1 VATPAPEA
9 AQRVHHSPEERAVD
23 GADDPTGAT
32 ARQGSRPRPTTA
44 RVGPYREAE
53 DVALLLGLSG
63 HRDPRRMTH
72 TASARQSTLP
82 AVLNLLWRMA
92 RVSLLGD
99 PATGS
104 ATTWKRGCPG
114 RTATPCPE
122 RGISPERGSLPVAPQ
137 IAPFWPLIR
146 STGPRSRALATMSV
160 WPRLAEVPLGDV
172 PDGRAEMTGGRYPR
186 VPCAGAPS
194 SGRPGPQSN
203 RAGPGTSRSGSVAGV
218 VARRRDWRGWSA
230 VLGIIAVALIA
241 GGCSSGSPPWTEA
254 LQVTAPK
261 GSVMLFDRQAQS
273 RYTIAAASV
282 RGLLTAQVSQPG
294 HYLKLYLV
302 PCRGIST
309 RTSLALLTYLPYDG
323 AVVTYTAPSV
333 ARLSW
338 IGIDGKQ
345 LDAMSPVHGWA
356 VLEGSRWP
364 RDVRVNHGPPVGTLV
379 AVNGSDK
386 RGGLN
391 GDHIGQ
397 RSLTIS
403 PGSRGS
409 GAALEPLQ
417 LVSLSQVP
425 PRMPLVDRSR
435 LPIRRSQTG
444 PASGGN
450 VGVVSPGPGSSR
462 SDPLAHGI
470 PENRVP

>member
-9 AQRVHHSPEERAVD
+9 AQGVHHSPEERAVD

-172 PDGRAEMTGGRYPR
+172 PDGRAEMTGGRYPPSTVR
-186 VPCAGAPS
+186 RSAVVGPTWTPIEPRRTGHVPI
-194 SGRPGPQSN
+194 
-203 RAGPGTSRSGSVAGV
+203 
-218 VARRRDWRGWSA
+218 WLRGW
-230 VLGIIAVALIA
+230 
-241 GGCSSGSPPWTEA
+241 
-254 LQVTAPK
+254 
-261 GSVMLFDRQAQS
+261 
-273 RYTIAAASV
+273 
-282 RGLLTAQVSQPG
+282 
-294 HYLKLYLV
+294 
-302 PCRGIST
+302 CRGK
-309 RTSLALLTYLPYDG
+309 
-323 AVVTYTAPSV
+323 TA
-333 ARLSW
+333 
-338 IGIDGKQ
+338 G
-345 LDAMSPVHGWA
+345 
-356 VLEGSRWP
+356 LEG
-364 RDVRVNHGPPVGTLV
+364 LV
-379 AVNGSDK
+379 C
-386 RGGLN
+386 
-391 GDHIGQ
+391 
-397 RSLTIS
+397 
-403 PGSRGS
+403 GSRHH
-409 GAALEPLQ
+409 
-417 LVSLSQVP
+417 
-425 PRMPLVDRSR
+425 
-435 LPIRRSQTG
+435 RRC
-444 PASGGN
+444 
-450 VGVVSPGPGSSR
+450 
-462 SDPLAHGI
+462 AHRW
-470 PENRVP
+470 RV